1 MSSTPKTI
9 LTIDH
14 EQVVRTL
21 LTRTLTAGG
30 YQAHQASNGRDG
42 LKIAQAEALDLILL
56 DVDMPEMDGHEVV
69 RRLKED
75 ERTRLIPVIML
86 TGRKQK
92 DEKIAGLEA
101 GADEYLTKPISG
113 SELLARIK
121 ALLRM
126 KDLQDEVAQLKQEQ
140 YEEQLAFARE
150 VQAELLPA
158 EPPSLPWVEIA
169 VRYEPCDA
177 IGGDLYDFAQ
187 PDEDRLLM
195 VLADAEGHGI
205 SAALLMARAGAH
217 IRSGV
222 QVENLCPA
230 EMLHWINDL
239 ISADHGKD
247 TLLPMVCICIDRNSE
262 KLRYANAG
270 HLPPIVVRASGDGV
284 EELESTSPLLGL
296 LEHEPFEEKEVPFGE
311 GDQLICFT
319 DGLAEAV
326 DQYDAEFGAERV
338 KSVAAKHRQASAE
351 ALANEISA
359 AWADYASGNACD
371 DMTLIVAKRGVVGA

>member
-1 MSSTPKTI
+1 MSSTTRSI
-9 LTIDH
+9 LTIDD

-21 LTRTLTAGG
+21 LTKVLTTGG
-30 YQAHQASNGRDG
+30 YQTHQASNGRDG

-86 TGRKQK
+86 TGRRQR

-113 SELLARIK
+113 GELLARIK

-126 KDLQDEVAQLKQEQ
+126 KDLQDEVARLKQEQ

-150 VQAELLPA
+150 VQAELLPGGT
-158 EPPSLPWVEIA
+158 PSLPGVEFA

-177 IGGDLYDFAQ
+177 IGGDLYDFV
-187 PDEDRLLM
+187 PVDEDQ
-195 VLADAEGHGI
+195 VLIVLGDAEGHGI

-222 QVENLCPA
+222 QVGHLGPA

-239 ISADHGKD
+239 LSADHGKD
-247 TLLPMVCICIDRNSE
+247 TLLPMLCVSLGRSSQT
-262 KLRYANAG
+262 LRYANAG
-270 HLPPIVVRASGDGV
+270 HLPPLIVRASGGGV
-284 EELESTSPLLGL
+284 DELESTSPLLGL
-296 LEHEPFEEKEVPFGE
+296 LEHEPFEEREVPFGE

-319 DGLAEAV
+319 DGLAEAI
-326 DQYDAEFGAERV
+326 DQYDAEFGVERV
-338 KSVAAKHRQASAE
+338 KSIAAKYREASAE
-351 ALANEISA
+351 ALASEISA
-359 AWADYASGNACD
+359 AWADYTSGNACD
-371 DMTLIVAKRGVVGA
+371 DMTLIVAKRGATGS